1 MPVPLDSLFSFGFV
15 TLLRLG
21 RMVVVVT
28 TLLPIASN
36 GEGESVDLLGDGD
49 NPTGPMVVVTTLLPI
64 ASNGDGESVE
74 LLGNGDNPTGE
85 GDIAT
90 EDGVLTVS
98 VELFKV
104 QRLSAVREPALLSI
118 CVLSLQIVQ
127 LVHES
132 EFITAE
138 NVSGG
143 QLPHTRSVVTVPLVA
158 II

>member
-36 GEGESVDLLGDGD
+36 GDGESVDLLGD
-49 NPTGPMVVVTTLLPI
+49 
-64 ASNGDGESVE
+64 
-74 LLGNGDNPTGE
+74 GDNPTGE

-90 EDGVLTVS
+90 EDGVSTVG
-98 VELFKV
+98 EGLFKV
-104 QRLSAVREPALLSI
+104 QRLSAIGEPALLSI
-118 CVLSLQIVQ
+118 SVVSLQIVQ
-127 LVHES
+127 FIHES
-132 EFITAE
+132 EFIAAE

-143 QLPHTRSVVTVPLVA
+143 QLPHTRSVVIVPFVS

>member
-49 NPTGPMVVVTTLLPI
+49 NP
-64 ASNGDGESVE
+64 
-74 LLGNGDNPTGE
+74 
-85 GDIAT
+85 IAT
-90 EDGVLTVS
+90 EDGVSTVG
-98 VELFKV
+98 EGLFKV
-104 QRLSAVREPALLSI
+104 QRLSAIGEPALLSI
-118 CVLSLQIVQ
+118 SVLSLQIVQ
-127 LVHES
+127 FIHES
-132 EFITAE
+132 EFIAAE

-143 QLPHTRSVVTVPLVA
+143 QLPHTRSVVTVPLVS

>member
-49 NPTGPMVVVTTLLPI
+49 NPTG
-64 ASNGDGESVE
+64 
-74 LLGNGDNPTGE
+74 E

-90 EDGVLTVS
+90 EDGVSTVG
-98 VELFKV
+98 EGLFKV
-104 QRLSAVREPALLSI
+104 QRLSAIGEPALLSI
-118 CVLSLQIVQ
+118 SVMSLQIVQ
-127 LVHES
+127 FIHES
-132 EFITAE
+132 EFIAAE

-143 QLPHTRSVVTVPLVA
+143 QLPHTRSVVIVPFVS

>member
-36 GEGESVDLLGDGD
+36 GDGESVDLLGD
-49 NPTGPMVVVTTLLPI
+49 
-64 ASNGDGESVE
+64 
-74 LLGNGDNPTGE
+74 GDNPTGE

-90 EDGVLTVS
+90 EDGVSTVG
-98 VELFKV
+98 ERFFKV
-104 QRLSAVREPALLSI
+104 QRLSAIGEPALLSI
-118 CVLSLQIVQ
+118 SVVSLQIVQ
-127 LVHES
+127 FIHES
-132 EFITAE
+132 EFIAAE

-143 QLPHTRSVVTVPLVA
+143 QLPHTRSVVIVPFVS

>member
-36 GEGESVDLLGDGD
+36 GDGESVDLLGD
-49 NPTGPMVVVTTLLPI
+49 
-64 ASNGDGESVE
+64 
-74 LLGNGDNPTGE
+74 GDNPTGE

-90 EDGVLTVS
+90 EDGVSTVG
-98 VELFKV
+98 EGLFKV
-104 QRLSAVREPALLSI
+104 QRLSAIGEPALLSI
-118 CVLSLQIVQ
+118 SVLSLQIVQ
-127 LVHES
+127 FIHES
-132 EFITAE
+132 EFIAAE

-143 QLPHTRSVVTVPLVA
+143 QLPHARSLVIVPLVS

>member
-21 RMVVVVT
+21 RMVVVLT

-49 NPTGPMVVVTTLLPI
+49 NPTG
-64 ASNGDGESVE
+64 
-74 LLGNGDNPTGE
+74 E

-90 EDGVLTVS
+90 EDGVSTVG
-98 VELFKV
+98 EGLFKV
-104 QRLSAVREPALLSI
+104 QRLSAIGEPALLSI
-118 CVLSLQIVQ
+118 SVLSLQIVQ
-127 LVHES
+127 FIHES
-132 EFITAE
+132 EFIAAE

-143 QLPHTRSVVTVPLVA
+143 QLPHTRSVVTVPLVS

>member
-49 NPTGPMVVVTTLLPI
+49 NPTG
-64 ASNGDGESVE
+64 
-74 LLGNGDNPTGE
+74 E

-90 EDGVLTVS
+90 EDGVSTVG
-98 VELFKV
+98 ERLFKV
-104 QRLSAVREPALLSI
+104 QRLSTIGEPALLSI
-118 CVLSLQIVQ
+118 SVVSLQIVQ
-127 LVHES
+127 FIHES
-132 EFITAE
+132 EFIAAE

-143 QLPHTRSVVTVPLVA
+143 QLPHTRSVVTVPLVS

>member
-36 GEGESVDLLGDGD
+36 GDGESVDLLGD
-49 NPTGPMVVVTTLLPI
+49 
-64 ASNGDGESVE
+64 
-74 LLGNGDNPTGE
+74 GDNPTGE

-90 EDGVLTVS
+90 EDGVSTVG
-98 VELFKV
+98 EGLFKV
-104 QRLSAVREPALLSI
+104 QRLSAIGEPALLSI
-118 CVLSLQIVQ
+118 SVLSLQIVQ
-127 LVHES
+127 FIHES
-132 EFITAE
+132 EFIAAE

-143 QLPHTRSVVTVPLVA
+143 QLPHTRSLVIVPLVS

>member
-49 NPTGPMVVVTTLLPI
+49 NPTG
-64 ASNGDGESVE
+64 
-74 LLGNGDNPTGE
+74 E

-90 EDGVLTVS
+90 EDGVSTVGE
-98 VELFKV
+98 ELFKV
-104 QRLSAVREPALLSI
+104 QRLSAIGEPALLSI
-118 CVLSLQIVQ
+118 SVLSLQIVQ
-127 LVHES
+127 FIHES
-132 EFITAE
+132 EFIEAE

-143 QLPHTRSVVTVPLVA
+143 QLPHTRSVVIVPLVS

>member
-49 NPTGPMVVVTTLLPI
+49 NPTG
-64 ASNGDGESVE
+64 
-74 LLGNGDNPTGE
+74 E

-90 EDGVLTVS
+90 EDGVSTVG
-98 VELFKV
+98 EGLFKV
-104 QRLSAVREPALLSI
+104 QRLSAIGEPALLSI
-118 CVLSLQIVQ
+118 SVLSLQIVQ
-127 LVHES
+127 FIHES
-132 EFITAE
+132 EFIAAE

-143 QLPHTRSVVTVPLVA
+143 QLPHTRSVVTVPLVS

>member
-49 NPTGPMVVVTTLLPI
+49 NPTG
-64 ASNGDGESVE
+64 
-74 LLGNGDNPTGE
+74 E

-90 EDGVLTVS
+90 EDGVSTVG
-98 VELFKV
+98 EGLFKV
-104 QRLSAVREPALLSI
+104 QRLSAIGEPALLSI
-118 CVLSLQIVQ
+118 SVMSLQIVQ
-127 LVHES
+127 FIHES
-132 EFITAE
+132 EFIAAE

-143 QLPHTRSVVTVPLVA
+143 QLPHTRSLVIVPLVS